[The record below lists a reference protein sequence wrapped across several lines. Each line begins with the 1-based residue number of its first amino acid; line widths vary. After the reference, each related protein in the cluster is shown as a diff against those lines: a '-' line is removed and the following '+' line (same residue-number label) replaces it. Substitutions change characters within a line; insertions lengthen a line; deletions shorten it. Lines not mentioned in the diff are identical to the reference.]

1 MIVRHVFD
9 SKIIESAMKS
19 SLKSNF
25 QLIKDITE
33 GKVETKGDGIADE
46 IVTLVKEKIYSKRLR
61 VSQVGVYGVRGIED
75 ITLSIEDDLTVI
87 IGNNGSGKSTI
98 LDSLSLTLSWLKASI
113 LKEEGVGTY
122 LRELDINNSR
132 DVSYGSVTCR
142 LCLEEE
148 NFNFLSTKSKPGRS
162 LSRRSALQ
170 EIKALGGLYR
180 HVNSQFADSNLP
192 LVAHYS
198 VARSN
203 EGTKDDFAK
212 VGSQIGIKDK
222 WGKFDAYE
230 DVLKDRHD
238 FNEFIVWLGRID
250 SIARQG
256 GGINEEISK
265 LQSEINSTINLLK
278 MFKDKGNDQSFI
290 LPLEEIIKKKNKE
303 ISNIYNE
310 NFNRDEVLASKVF
323 KHIKQA
329 ITIFIPDI
337 NDVRLVYEQEGVK
350 LVLYK
355 NNKEISAQQLS
366 QGEKSL
372 LSLIGDLTRRLVL
385 LNPSLD
391 NPLEGEG
398 IVLIDEIDLHLHP
411 SWQQTVILNLQ
422 NTFPN
427 LQLIVTTHSPQ
438 VLSTVYSRSIR
449 SLHEVNDVLNTIP
462 SLDVNNKIIAS
473 ETPEFQTRGV
483 MSTDILSK
491 IMGID
496 PVPLVKEAKW
506 VQEYLAAIEYDKN
519 TEGYYADLWADI
531 VEHFGENHPV
541 VISCKNAVRLK
552 GMRGKIREMKKNK
565 NEDIKKG
572 KE

>member
-1 MIVRHVFD
+1 MIIRNVFD
-9 SKIIESAMKS
+9 SKIIQSAMKNG
-19 SLKSNF
+19 LKSNF

-33 GKVETKGDGIADE
+33 GKIETKGDGIADE
-46 IVTLVKEKIYSKRLR
+46 IVTLVKEKIFSKRLR
-61 VSQVGVYGVRGIED
+61 VNQVGVYGVRGIED
-75 ITLSIEDDLTVI
+75 ITLRIEDDLTVI

-98 LDSLSLTLSWLKASI
+98 LDSLSLTLSWLKANI

-122 LRELDINNSR
+122 LRDLDINNSK

-142 LCLEEE
+142 LSLEGDD
-148 NFNFLSTKSKPGRS
+148 FNFLSTKSKPGKA
-162 LSRRSALQ
+162 LSRRSSLQ

-180 HVNSQFADSNLP
+180 HVNSKFSDSNLP

-212 VGSQIGIKDK
+212 VASQIGIKDK

-256 GGINEEISK
+256 GGVNEEIRR
-265 LQSEINSTINLLK
+265 LQSEIDSTNDLLK
-278 MFKDKGNDQSFI
+278 MFKDKGNDHSFI
-290 LPLEEIIKKKNKE
+290 LPLEEIIKKKNQE

-391 NPLEGEG
+391 NPLHGEG

-449 SLHEVNDVLNTIP
+449 SLHEVNDVLNTI
-462 SLDVNNKIIAS
+462 SDLDFNNKIIAS

-483 MSTDILSK
+483 MSADILSK

-506 VQEYLAAIEYDKN
+506 VQEYLAAIECDKN
-519 TEGYYADLWADI
+519 NDEDYASLWMDI
-531 VEHFGENHPV
+531 IGHFGENHPV

-552 GMRGKIREMKKNK
+552 GMRSKIREMKKNK
-565 NEDIKKG
+565 NEDILKG